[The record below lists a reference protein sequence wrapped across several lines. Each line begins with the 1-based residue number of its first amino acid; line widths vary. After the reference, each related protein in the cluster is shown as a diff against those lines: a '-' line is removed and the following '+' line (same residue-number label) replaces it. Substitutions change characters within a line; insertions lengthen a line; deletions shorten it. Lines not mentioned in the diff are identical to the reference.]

1 MKSISEVKQ
10 FQFFLIGQ
18 GFYKSKADG
27 DYGKLTIQAVKDF
40 QSKYGLQADGIAG
53 RKTLNKALELG
64 FMRDSFPLKPDFKS
78 ITTTAERQRIFGK
91 FAYEASND
99 LQDKDAIRIKG
110 TWEDDNIVTIQ
121 IPQLLG
127 VKGSTNVR
135 CHKLAASQMIAL
147 FAEWEHEDLMKYILT
162 WEGCFYPRFVRGRYG
177 VLSNHSWGTA
187 FDINYEWNKLG
198 VTPAYVGQEGSIR
211 LLVEIANKHGFY
223 WGGHFD
229 RRDGM
234 HMELT
239 KIVKK

>member
-1 MKSISEVKQ
+1 MKSIQEIKA

-18 GFYKSKADG
+18 EFYKGKADG
-27 DYGKLTIQAVKDF
+27 DYGDMTRKAVKEF
-40 QSKYGLQADGIAG
+40 QTKYGLEADGIAG

-64 FMRDSFPLKPDFKS
+64 FMRDEFPFKPEFKPLS
-78 ITTTAERQRIFGK
+78 TTADKQRVFGK
-91 FAYEASND
+91 FNFEAAHD

-110 TWEDDNIVTIQ
+110 TWENDNIVTIQ

-135 CHKLAASQMIAL
+135 CHKLVATQMIAL
-147 FAEWEHEDLMKYILT
+147 FAEWEREGLLKYVLT
-162 WEGCFYPRFVRGRYG
+162 WEGCYYPRFIRGRYG
-177 VLSNHSWGTA
+177 VLSNHSWGSA

-198 VTPAYVGQEGSIR
+198 VTPAYVGQYGSVR

-234 HMELT
+234 HFEWA
-239 KIVKK
+239 KSIKY